1 MGDTCSPAY
10 GSLSDHQF
18 LRKWSRGK
26 KMLAEWAV
34 PLASVE
40 AVNEKFAKYC
50 AGELSTKPWLELEGL
65 QPETVHINEKLVK
78 INNQGFLTINSQPA
92 VNGEKLDS
100 PSIGWG
106 GPGGYVYQKAYVE
119 FFCSSEN
126 LHALI
131 GKVKENPSLTYI
143 AVNAKG
149 ETQSHIGPTNVNA
162 VTWGV
167 FPGKEVIQ
175 LTVVDTV

>member
-1 MGDTCSPAY
+1 MKIQGWN
-10 GSLSDHQF
+10 LSD
-18 LRKWSRGK
+18 LW
-26 KMLAEWAV
+26 
-34 PLASVE
+34 
-40 AVNEKFAKYC
+40 
-50 AGELSTKPWLELEGL
+50 LS
-65 QPETVHINEKLVK
+65 
-78 INNQGFLTINSQPA
+78 
-92 VNGEKLDS
+92 
-100 PSIGWG
+100 GWG
-106 GPGGYVYQKAYVE
+106 GPGGYIYQKAYVE

-149 ETQSHIGPTNVNA
+149 ETQSNIGPTNVNA

-175 LTVVDTV
+175 PTVVDPVSFIVWKDEAFQAWEEDWASLYPEGDESNKILLKVSPNRNSCLIISP